1 MYSNDLEDGENKQGI
16 SERKQ
21 YNKVREY
28 ANTQQVFAK
37 TNSLKQKS
45 MRIIFLLF
53 TTLVTLSACNK
64 KVKETIGIVTPG
76 PNEYRVQRNKTLEVP
91 PHYELPSIEKKDT
104 KSHKIHSPKNLNDG
118 EQALIEDMEN

>member
-64 KVKETIGIVTPG
+64 KVKETIGIVIPG
-76 PNEYRVQRNKTLEVP
+76 PDEYRVQRNKTLEVP